1 MTTLQILV
9 SLVYM
14 AILGRL
20 KVMHFE
26 RLSWSMA
33 KQVHISARAAQDACC
48 AAPLL
53 GVLNSPLR
61 AGFSSSFLLVAVRG
75 VWGHSTALFDSP
87 NVQVSTSGLQR
98 RVHSVTQPLQA

>member
-33 KQVHISARAAQDACC
+33 KQVKSQLKRPKMSAVLPYCCWGLLSSQVCSAC
-48 AAPLL
+48 
-53 GVLNSPLR
+53 R
-61 AGFSSSFLLVAVRG
+61 FSL
-75 VWGHSTALFDSP
+75 
-87 NVQVSTSGLQR
+87 
-98 RVHSVTQPLQA
+98 